1 VPPFAAVGSGEDWL
15 HSRVAIRI
23 CTCNFW
29 FFPAKSIHA
38 IRPRKDAAP
47 PILEDFPVSRRKAWW
62 SRSHRWLRWLLRG
75 LLIFLL
81 LDFIYLASIWPDWK
95 PLASGTIPKTSFMK
109 IYEDKRA
116 SRGWGPMAWQPVP
129 LARIPR
135 HMIRAVIVA
144 EDSRFYTHSGFDLI
158 AIKEALDYNLDRGK
172 LAIGASTISQQTVKN
187 LYLSPSRNPLRKWHE
202 LFLTWGIE
210 HNLRK
215 SRILELYLNVVEFG
229 RGIYGVQAAA
239 RIYYGVDVEQLNL
252 VQVAE
257 LAATLPSPVKN
268 NPATRSESFERR
280 SQRILGLLTR
290 EQVRNAPPEMSPAV
304 VQAEENPESPPERPV
319 PAGTG
324 GITL

>member
-1 VPPFAAVGSGEDWL
+1 
-15 HSRVAIRI
+15 
-23 CTCNFW
+23 
-29 FFPAKSIHA
+29 
-38 IRPRKDAAP
+38 
-47 PILEDFPVSRRKAWW
+47 VSRRKAWW
-62 SRSHRWLRWLLRG
+62 SHWHRWLRWLLRG

-95 PLASGTIPKTSFMK
+95 PLATGPIPKTSFMK
-109 IYEDKRA
+109 TYEDKRKD
-116 SRGWGPMAWQPVP
+116 RGWGPMAWQPVP
-129 LARIPR
+129 LSRIPR

-172 LAIGASTISQQTVKN
+172 LAVGASTISQQTVKN

-210 HNLRK
+210 LNLRK

-229 RGIYGVQAAA
+229 RGIYGVQAASRA
-239 RIYYGVDVEQLNL
+239 YYGIDVEQLSL
-252 VQVAE
+252 AQAAE

-280 SQRILGLLTR
+280 SQRILGLLNR
-290 EQVRNAPPEMSPAV
+290 EQARREPPGLSPAV
-304 VQAEENPESPPERPV
+304 IPAEESPEGNADRPV

-324 GITL
+324 SITL